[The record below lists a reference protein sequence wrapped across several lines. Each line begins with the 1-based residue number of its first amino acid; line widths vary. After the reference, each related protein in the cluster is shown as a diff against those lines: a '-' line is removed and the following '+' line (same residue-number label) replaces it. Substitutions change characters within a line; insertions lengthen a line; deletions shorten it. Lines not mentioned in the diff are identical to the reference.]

1 MYLSDQPRKDCYT
14 CMMLYMNTSH
24 VTTKPKLIHKTNTQ
38 KKVRNESKYN
48 TKEYHKGKEKEKN
61 EKTENK
67 NSKKTINKITIS
79 TFLWIIKCQCITLS
93 NQKTY
98 SDWMDNKTRLI
109 YVLPAREW
117 LFSFFLF

>member
-48 TKEYHKGKEKEKN
+48 TKERHHITREKRKRRMKKQRT
-61 EKTENK
+61 KTARNQQNNNK
-67 NSKKTINKITIS
+67 YILMNN
-79 TFLWIIKCQCITLS
+79 
-93 NQKTY
+93 
-98 SDWMDNKTRLI
+98 
-109 YVLPAREW
+109 
-117 LFSFFLF
+117 